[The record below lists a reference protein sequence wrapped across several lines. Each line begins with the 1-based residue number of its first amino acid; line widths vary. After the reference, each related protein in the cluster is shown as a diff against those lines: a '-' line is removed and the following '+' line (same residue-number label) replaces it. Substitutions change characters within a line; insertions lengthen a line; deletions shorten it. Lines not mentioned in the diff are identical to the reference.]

1 MYNTILRN
9 HSGAFFETH
18 TLRAPTLPFRW
29 HLDTVR
35 AQSVFNIHENIE
47 FLFFLEGRA
56 RVLCDGVPAQV
67 RAGDIAP
74 INSFAAHQVLTDG
87 ESKHFCLIIDSSF
100 CLSHSIDP
108 VRLNF
113 ERVVRDPT
121 AQTLFRQVMDAC
133 NQPEQEFGHAVI
145 QCRIL
150 ELLVYLCQC
159 HSSSRPRPVTAA
171 GSAVA
176 YVCAATQY
184 IRENLASPLTAQSV
198 AASAGISKYHFLR
211 QFKQVT
217 GVTLSHYINAVRCER
232 ARQLLEQSEHK
243 IKEVACLCGYSNLS
257 YFSRTFQQYTGQ
269 LPSQIRSDK

>member
-1 MYNTILRN
+1 MDNTILRN
-9 HSGAFFETH
+9 QTGAFFETH

-47 FLFFLEGRA
+47 FLFFLEGSA
-56 RVLCDGVPAQV
+56 RVLSDGVPARV
-67 RAGDIAP
+67 RVGDIAP
-74 INSFAAHQVLTDG
+74 INSYAAHQVVADG
-87 ESKHFCLIIDSSF
+87 ESRHFCLIIDSSF

-113 ERVVRDPT
+113 ERVVRDEE
-121 AQTLFRQVMDAC
+121 AQALFAQVMDAC
-133 NQPEQEFGHAVI
+133 SQPEQDYGHAVI

-150 ELLVYLCQC
+150 QLLVHLCR
-159 HSSSRPRPVTAA
+159 HHASPRPRPVPAA
-171 GSAVA
+171 GNALA

-198 AASAGISKYHFLR
+198 AASAGVSKYHFLR
-211 QFKQVT
+211 QFKEVT
-217 GVTLSHYINAVRCER
+217 GVTLSHYINSVRCER
-232 ARQLLEQSEHK
+232 ARQLLEQGDHK
-243 IKEVACLCGYSNLS
+243 IKEVACLCGFSNMS

-269 LPSQIRSDK
+269 LPSQVRPNK